1 MKFCPICSNLLYPK
15 KHSDEL
21 YCRICKKSFPV
32 DKVGGSENK
41 NVQKKL
47 KNRNFYKKEKK
58 RALKTMVI
66 TETKKEKS
74 MTEEEREAFGE
85 LFELSEE

>member
-1 MKFCPICSNLLYPK
+1 MKFCPICGNFLYPK
-15 KHSDEL
+15 KHSDEMF
-21 YCRICKKSFPV
+21 CRVCNKSFTL
-32 DKVGGSENK
+32 KELGESKSKES
-41 NVQKKL
+41 KKTV
-47 KNRNFYKKEKK
+47 KERDFYKKEKK

-85 LFELSEE
+85 LFEYSED